1 MPKKKTNV
9 NNSPKNTLGMAEEEY
24 NNYLAVTSKAQ
35 AKIQAHKDAIAAKE
49 IAVAKLAKL
58 GITEAD
64 LKAMGL

>member
-1 MPKKKTNV
+1 MAKKKVTTKTTN
-9 NNSPKNTLGMAEEEY
+9 SAQQEGY
-24 NNYLAVTSKAQ
+24 NNYLAVTSKAK

-49 IAVAKLAKL
+49 VAIAKLSKL